1 MIIKRIIFLLLLM
14 PSLSFSFCYEPSPP
28 WSKPSKPSVPWCI
41 NEWDNTHTC
50 SDWEIDSYNNDVESY
65 NYEVQSY
72 VKDLQNYLYDAGDY
86 VNCEIN
92 NLNY

>member
-1 MIIKRIIFLLLLM
+1 MRTFLALLLLI
-14 PSLSFSFCYEPSPP
+14 PSISFSFCYEPSPP
-28 WSKPSKPSVPWCI
+28 WSKPSKPTVPWCV

-50 SDWEIDSYNNDVESY
+50 SDWEIDSYNNDVDNY
-65 NYEVQSY
+65 NYEVRSY
-72 VKDLQNYLYDAGDY
+72 VNDLQNYLYEAEDY

>member
-1 MIIKRIIFLLLLM
+1 MKTLLALLLLV
-14 PSLSFSFCYEPSPP
+14 PSISFSFCYEPSPL
-28 WSKPSKPSVPWCI
+28 WSKPSKPTVPWCV

-50 SDWEIDSYNNDVESY
+50 SDWEIDSYNNDVDNY
-65 NYEVQSY
+65 NYEVRSY
-72 VKDLQNYLYDAGDY
+72 VNDLQNYLYEAEDY

>member
-1 MIIKRIIFLLLLM
+1 MIIKKIIFLLLIL

-28 WSKPSKPSVPWCI
+28 WSKPSLPTVPWCI

-50 SDWEIDSYNNDVESY
+50 SDWEIDSYNNDVENY

-72 VKDLQNYLYDAGDY
+72 VTDLQNYLYDAEDY

>member
-1 MIIKRIIFLLLLM
+1 MKKLIFLLLII
-14 PSLSFSFCYEPSPP
+14 PSISFSFCDDPSPP
-28 WSKPSKPSVPWCI
+28 WSKPSKPIVPWCV

-50 SDWEIDSYNNDVESY
+50 SDWEIDSYNNDIEHY
-65 NYEVQSY
+65 NYEVQNY
-72 VKDLQNYLYDAGDY
+72 ANDLQNYLYEAEDY